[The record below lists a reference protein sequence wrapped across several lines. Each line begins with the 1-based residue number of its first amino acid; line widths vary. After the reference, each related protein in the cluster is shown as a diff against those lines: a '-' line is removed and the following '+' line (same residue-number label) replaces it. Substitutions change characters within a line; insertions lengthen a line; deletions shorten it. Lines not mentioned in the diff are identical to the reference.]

1 VTLTA
6 GGGRQGRRRRSRSTG
21 FRSSSAAARE
31 PTRLQWRRRVEQ
43 RATTVQTTP
52 RLCSTVPEDFFV
64 FFVVTFR
71 WCVYLDIIVFDL
83 FWIFVICFTCKNCVC
98 KKQKRKGKEKRK
110 KI

>member
-1 VTLTA
+1 MRREADLQNKRIKTDCFFVRFFLLLQVTVTLTA

-71 WCVYLDIIVFDL
+71 
-83 FWIFVICFTCKNCVC
+83 
-98 KKQKRKGKEKRK
+98 
-110 KI
+110 

>member
-1 VTLTA
+1 LKQGTKGKRKETELRREMQICGTKEKNTTKINCCCALFPLLQVSVTFTA

-31 PTRLQWRRRVEQ
+31 PTRRQWRRRVEQ

-64 FFVVTFR
+64 F
-71 WCVYLDIIVFDL
+71 LL
-83 FWIFVICFTCKNCVC
+83 
-98 KKQKRKGKEKRK
+98 
-110 KI
+110 